1 MIHAFYDYTPFSR
14 SFLTSLL
21 KLGKKL
27 KSMVYIS
34 NLGEEQGKN
43 MILFAYIYSK
53 MVKISAVLISIML
66 MFFQRAV
73 IFKSAGYKN
82 GNPKD
87 R

>member
-1 MIHAFYDYTPFSR
+1 
-14 SFLTSLL
+14 
-21 KLGKKL
+21 
-27 KSMVYIS
+27 
-34 NLGEEQGKN
+34 

-82 GNPKD
+82 ANPKD